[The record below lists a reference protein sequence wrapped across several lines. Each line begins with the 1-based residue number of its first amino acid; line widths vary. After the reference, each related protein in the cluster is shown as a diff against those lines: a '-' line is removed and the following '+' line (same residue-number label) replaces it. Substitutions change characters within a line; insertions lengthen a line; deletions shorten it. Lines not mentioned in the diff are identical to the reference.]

1 VQNAIAGIGH
11 VEPILMASGAM
22 SFPIVT

>member
-1 VQNAIAGIGH
+1 M

-22 SFPIVT
+22 SFPIVA